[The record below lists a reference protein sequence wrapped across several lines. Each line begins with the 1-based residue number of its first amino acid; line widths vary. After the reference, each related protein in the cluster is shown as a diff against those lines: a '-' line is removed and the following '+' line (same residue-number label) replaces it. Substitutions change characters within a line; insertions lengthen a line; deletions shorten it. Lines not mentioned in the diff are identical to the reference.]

1 VSDSTVIPLHV
12 RSGYSLLCGA
22 SRLDRLVGR
31 LAGMGC
37 ARAALTDVNSL
48 CGATQFWRQA
58 CEAGVQPLIGAE
70 LQSEGSSVVAL
81 VESEA
86 GYENL
91 CRLITRIQGG
101 LSNVDPASRSSAP
114 LRRTSCR
121 SGFAK
126 ATPDTLSMGGRRSR
140 GEASPAG
147 AEDRSPGREP
157 GDPDA
162 PQTQSPGGAIESVPG
177 GVLSQQEE
185 RPGSGGLRP
194 RLRSAV
200 SSGLRDVERF
210 VACLIELSGG
220 IHFIVEDVS
229 LADRLLS
236 EGGNCERIWVGIDP
250 ATQTYGKIRR
260 LQECAERTGV
270 QLIAMG
276 KALYATPD
284 ERDVARLLAAI
295 RKGTTYDNVTAA
307 DLPHP
312 KACLRE
318 PAQLREELTDFPD
331 AIRNNHLLAE
341 RCGDFRLLPREPVFP
356 GFACP
361 DGLTAEAYLRRLC
374 RAGIPRRY
382 ATNPPPGLDARLD
395 KELRLIE
402 RMGFSEYFL
411 VVWDIVGYARRRG
424 VPVAGRGS
432 GASSVVAYLLGV
444 TNVCPLRYRIP
455 FERFLNERRCDFPDL
470 DIDFCW
476 RIRDDVIDYA
486 FERWGGGRVAMV
498 CTHNTF
504 QPASAI
510 RETAKAFGLSD
521 EQISRFAKAERRS
534 GAGVDMPGLSP
545 QRLGQISRLSQRI
558 IGLPHLLSVHP
569 GGIVIGRKPID
580 RYVPIQ
586 RAAKGVMI
594 TQYDKHGVEDIGLV
608 KLDLLGNRSLSTIRS
623 SCDLLA
629 RRGVRVD
636 VEALPTD
643 DAATLRLLRAADTVG
658 CNQLESPAMR
668 HLLRAMAPNGP
679 RDVMKALALI
689 RPGAASI
696 GMKEVFIRRQRG
708 LDPVPAADPRVDP
721 VLGETHGVMLYED
734 DVMLV
739 AAAMLGTSLAG
750 ADPFRKAVQKCRT
763 DAERLRLSK
772 RFLTRCAANGV
783 DMDYAKSM
791 WVQMAKFNAYSFCRA
806 HAASYATLAWAVAY
820 LKAHHPAEFWVAA
833 MNNNQSMYPTRVYVE
848 QAKLGGIRFRRPD
861 VNRSEEEFTLEGGA
875 IRVGLNRVDGLGPA
889 GVEAI
894 VDSRNG
900 RAYAGVSDLLART
913 GLGREET
920 RSLILC
926 GAFDFTD
933 RPRPALMMEMNLFV
947 TIRPH
952 RPAGDHG
959 LFTAAPTIPA
969 PPGDYDEARKYLDEW
984 RILGFSVREHVLSRF
999 RDALSGRVDMDSRRI
1014 ARSVGR
1020 RVRIAGLVEARRTT
1034 KTGRGEA
1041 MMFATLA
1048 DEFGLF
1054 EVTVFPDALRSLR
1067 GGMNGYGPYIVTG
1080 TLDEQYGTVG
1090 LTAERVER
1098 VTDSI
1103 GLTWSRTNRD
1113 LAAVGR

>member
-1 VSDSTVIPLHV
+1 MDANASITPLHV

-22 SRLDRLVGR
+22 SRLDQLVGR
-31 LAGMGC
+31 LAGMGY

-48 CGATQFWRQA
+48 CGATRFWRQA

-70 LQSEGSSVVAL
+70 LQSGGGSVVAL
-81 VESEA
+81 VENET

-101 LSNVDPASRSSAP
+101 L
-114 LRRTSCR
+114 LI
-121 SGFAK
+121 
-126 ATPDTLSMGGRRSR
+126 GRNLVEWS
-140 GEASPAG
+140 E
-147 AEDRSPGREP
+147 
-157 GDPDA
+157 
-162 PQTQSPGGAIESVPG
+162 
-177 GVLSQQEE
+177 
-185 RPGSGGLRP
+185 GLH
-194 RLRSAV
+194 
-200 SSGLRDVERF
+200 
-210 VACLIELSGG
+210 C
-220 IHFIVEDVS
+220 IVEDAA
-229 LADRLLS
+229 LAERLL
-236 EGGNCERIWVGIDP
+236 EEARHRERDLRERVWLGIDP
-250 ATQTYGKIRR
+250 ATQMYGQLRR
-260 LQECAERTGV
+260 MGECAERTGLRWV
-270 QLIAMG
+270 ATG
-276 KALYATPD
+276 KALSATSH
-284 ERDVARLLAAI
+284 ERDVARLLTAI
-295 RKGTTYDNVTAA
+295 RNGAAYDNVTAA

-318 PAQLREELTDFPD
+318 PEQLRKELADFPD
-331 AIRNNHLLAE
+331 AIRNNRLLAE
-341 RCGDFRLLPREPVFP
+341 RCGEFRLLPREPVFP

-374 RAGIPRRY
+374 RAGIPGRY
-382 ATNPPPGLDARLD
+382 ADNPPPGLDARLD

-476 RIRDDVIDYA
+476 RIRDDVIDYV
-486 FERWGGGRVAMV
+486 FERWGGQRVAMV

-504 QPASAI
+504 QPASAV

-521 EQISRFAKAERRS
+521 EQISRFAKAQQSLSRERS
-534 GAGVDMPGLSP
+534 GAGVDIPGLSSE
-545 QRLGQISRLSQRI
+545 RLAQISRLSQRL

-580 RYVPIQ
+580 RYVPVQ
-586 RAAKGVMI
+586 TAAKGVTI
-594 TQYDKHGVEDIGLV
+594 TQYDKNGVEDIGLV

-629 RRGVRVD
+629 ERGVRVD

-668 HLLRAMAPNGP
+668 HLLRAMAPCEPG
-679 RDVMKALALI
+679 DVMKALALI

-708 LDPVPAADPRVDP
+708 FAPVPPADPRVDP
-721 VLGETHGVMLYED
+721 ILGETHGVMLYED

-739 AAAMLGTSLAG
+739 AAAMLGTSPAE

-783 DMDYAKSM
+783 DLDYARSM

-806 HAASYATLAWAVAY
+806 HAASYTTLAWAVAY

-848 QAKLGGIRFRRPD
+848 QAKLGGLRFLRPE
-861 VNRSEEEFTLEGGA
+861 VNRSEEEFTLENGA

-894 VDSRNG
+894 VNSRRG
-900 RAYAGVSDLLART
+900 RAYTGVSDFLTRT

-947 TIRPH
+947 TMRPQ
-952 RPAGDHG
+952 RPAGDWG

-984 RILGFSVREHVLSRF
+984 RILGFSVRAHVLSRF
-999 RDALSGRVDMDSRRI
+999 RDALAGRVDLDSRRI
-1014 ARSVGR
+1014 ESSVGR

-1034 KTGRGEA
+1034 RTGRGEA

-1054 EVTVFPDALRSLR
+1054 EVTVFPDALRALR
-1067 GGMNGYGPYIVTG
+1067 GGMNSYGPYIVTG
-1080 TLDEQYGTVG
+1080 KLDEQYGTVG
-1090 LTAERVER
+1090 VTSERVER
-1098 VTDSI
+1098 VADSI
-1103 GLTWSRTNRD
+1103 GLTWRRTNRD
-1113 LAAVGR
+1113 LAVVGR